1 MTTLPAAL
9 GGGGSGLLVWRLD
22 RQVYAATWDSGE
34 GAFRY
39 GGRWNSKGV
48 RAVYC
53 SIDPST
59 TILETAVHQGFKT
72 LDTVPYVLTAAR
84 IPDIA
89 EVHVVKPGAVPNP
102 NWLRSGISSAGQ
114 LDFGDNL
121 LRHHRFVAIPSVV
134 STHSWNVIVDP
145 LKAAGFYSLE
155 FQEPFALDTRLHP
168 PPASASPSSP

>member
-1 MTTLPAAL
+1 MMTLPAAL
-9 GGGGSGLLVWRLD
+9 GGGSGLLVWRLD
-22 RQVYAATWDSGE
+22 RRVYAPTWDSGE

-53 SIDPST
+53 SIDPAT
-59 TILETAVHQGFKT
+59 TILEAAVHQGFRT
-72 LDTVPYVLTAAR
+72 LDTVPFVLTAAR
-84 IPDIA
+84 IPDMA
-89 EVHVVKPGAVPNP
+89 EVHVVKPDAVPNP

-134 STHSWNVIVDP
+134 SIHSWNVIVDP
-145 LKAAGFYSLE
+145 LKAAGVYSLE

-168 PPASASPSSP
+168 PPAGAAPPGP